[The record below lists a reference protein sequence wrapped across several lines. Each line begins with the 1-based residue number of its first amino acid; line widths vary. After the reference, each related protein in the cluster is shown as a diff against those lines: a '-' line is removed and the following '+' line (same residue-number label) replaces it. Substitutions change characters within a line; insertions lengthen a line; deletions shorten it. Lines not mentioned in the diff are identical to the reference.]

1 MKNGIINLSRDFWK
15 KSFTS
20 STSAAAAIAGNVQV
34 KPKLSK
40 STTKCPTKAIM
51 IKLSCKDFASV
62 NLSTEEVAA
71 NSGCVAIST
80 RLWDSCNDHL
90 NKSSM
95 CVHCTLCNGSGRI
108 VEEPAVRGESVWPSW
123 CHPGSQRSR
132 THRAPAN
139 NFSDHQCYIISFIII
154 IVLKVNS
161 QSCCNHR

>member
-15 KSFTS
+15 ESFTS

-95 CVHCTLCNGSGRI
+95 CVHCTLCNGSGRYWRNLLFGGNPYDRLDATLAPREVAHI
-108 VEEPAVRGESVWPSW
+108 VHLQTILLVINATSSVS
-123 CHPGSQRSR
+123 S
-132 THRAPAN
+132 
-139 NFSDHQCYIISFIII
+139 
-154 IVLKVNS
+154 
-161 QSCCNHR
+161 